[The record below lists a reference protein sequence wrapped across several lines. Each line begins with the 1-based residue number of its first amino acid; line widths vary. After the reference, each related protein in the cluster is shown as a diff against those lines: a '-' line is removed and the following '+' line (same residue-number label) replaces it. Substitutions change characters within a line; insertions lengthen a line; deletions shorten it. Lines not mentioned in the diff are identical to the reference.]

1 MGSPLLLEISLINN
15 GVLDK
20 IEETPVQLLLQSIRK
35 YINIYAFQVPF
46 FRCVMVKWL
55 GAILKKYFLTGLLVL
70 IPISLSI
77 YILKIVSTTADRFLG
92 FLPSRYNPT
101 TYLPFHIPGLGFII
115 TVVVIFLVGL
125 VTANFVGRK
134 LVDAIGLL
142 FSRIPLVRSIYTG
155 AKEVVQTFVLD
166 RSSQFR
172 QVVLVEYP
180 RKGTYCIAFVTGSP
194 KGELASKVGG
204 DFLNLFVPTTPNP
217 TSGFYILVSREET
230 VPLKISVEDA
240 FKLIMSAG
248 MSMPARQIGPPK
260 KVEQG
265 GKALPLD
272 RKTS

>member
-1 MGSPLLLEISLINN
+1 
-15 GVLDK
+15 V
-20 IEETPVQLLLQSIRK
+20 
-35 YINIYAFQVPF
+35 
-46 FRCVMVKWL
+46 VKWL
-55 GAILKKYFLTGLLVL
+55 GAIFKKYFLTGLLVF

-77 YILKIVSTTADRFLG
+77 YILKIVSTTADRLVG
-92 FLPSRYNPT
+92 LLPPQYNPS

-115 TVVVIFLVGL
+115 TLIVIFLVGL

-134 LVDAIGLL
+134 LVDGIGLL

-155 AKEVVQTFVLD
+155 AKEIVQTFILD

-204 DFLNLFVPTTPNP
+204 DVLNLFVPTTPNP

-230 VPLKISVEDA
+230 IPLKISVEDA

-248 MSMPARQIGPPK
+248 MSIPARQIGPPK

-265 GKALPLD
+265 GEAPPLD
-272 RKTS
+272 RKTG

>member
-1 MGSPLLLEISLINN
+1 
-15 GVLDK
+15 
-20 IEETPVQLLLQSIRK
+20 
-35 YINIYAFQVPF
+35 
-46 FRCVMVKWL
+46 MVKWL

-77 YILKIVSTTADRFLG
+77 YILKIVSTTADRFVGL
-92 FLPSRYNPT
+92 LPPRYNPG

-115 TVVVIFLVGL
+115 TLIVIFLVGL

-134 LVDAIGLL
+134 LVDGIGLL

-155 AKEVVQTFVLD
+155 AKEIVQTFILD

-204 DFLNLFVPTTPNP
+204 DLLNLFVPTTPNP
-217 TSGFYILVSREET
+217 TSGFYLLVPEKDLTPLDIT
-230 VPLKISVEDA
+230 VEQA
-240 FKLIMSAG
+240 FKLVMSAG
-248 MSMPARQIGPPK
+248 LVAPEEGAPDDVPEEPPPAER
-260 KVEQG
+260 
-265 GKALPLD
+265 
-272 RKTS
+272 S

>member
-1 MGSPLLLEISLINN
+1 
-15 GVLDK
+15 V
-20 IEETPVQLLLQSIRK
+20 
-35 YINIYAFQVPF
+35 
-46 FRCVMVKWL
+46 VKWL

-77 YILKIVSTTADRFLG
+77 YILKIVSTTADRFVDL
-92 FLPSRYNPT
+92 LPPRYNPG

-115 TVVVIFLVGL
+115 TLIVIFLVGL

-134 LVDAIGLL
+134 LVDGIGLL

-155 AKEVVQTFVLD
+155 AKEIVQTFILD

-204 DFLNLFVPTTPNP
+204 DLLNLFVPTTPNP

-230 VPLKISVEDA
+230 IPLKISVEDA

-248 MSMPARQIGPPK
+248 MSMPGRQIGPPK

-272 RKTS
+272 RKTG